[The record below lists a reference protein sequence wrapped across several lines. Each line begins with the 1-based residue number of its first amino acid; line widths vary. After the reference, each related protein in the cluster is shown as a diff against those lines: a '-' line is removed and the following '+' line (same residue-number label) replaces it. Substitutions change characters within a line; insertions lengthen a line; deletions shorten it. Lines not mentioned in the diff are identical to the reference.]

1 VEGQSNP
8 MTQPR
13 RDMTTEL
20 TPQFAVT
27 VRGYDRAQVDDYV
40 DTLRN
45 WHGNATA
52 RMQAAET
59 EAAQL
64 REQVVRLRQRVADLE
79 QQTGQEPPR
88 TITALGD
95 RVTRILQLAEE
106 AAAQTRTEAEAE
118 ARMIVSKAEDEAEAN
133 ARTTRA
139 RQVEVETFLTSATE
153 QAQQA
158 VQHAEQRASE
168 AAARLT
174 SEAEARAAQ
183 RESEARERS
192 QQIIAEAEANRARV
206 LEELAAERSRAG
218 AEVEALRTKRDE
230 IRTGLSHLQESLHST
245 LGELPPDQP
254 ASVHEQSGPAE
265 TAGAADGETP
275 GVAGDEALGAAGG
288 DVPAASAADAGEAV
302 LFDHEAVNG
311 SSPSEPPDKQGD

>member
-1 VEGQSNP
+1 MWVEGDTKP

-79 QQTGQEPPR
+79 HETGQEPPR

-106 AAAQTRTEAEAE
+106 GAAQIRTEAEAE
-118 ARMIVSKAEDEAEAN
+118 AQMIVSKAQDEGDAI
-133 ARTTRA
+133 ARATRA
-139 RQVEVETFLTSATE
+139 RQVEVDTFLTSATE

-168 AAARLT
+168 AASRLT

-183 RESEARERS
+183 CEAEARERS
-192 QQIIAEAEANRARV
+192 QQMVAEAEGRRAGV
-206 LEELAAERSRAG
+206 LEQLAAEQSTAE
-218 AEVEALRTKRDE
+218 AEVEALRTRRDE
-230 IRTGLSHLQESLHST
+230 IRAGLSHLQQSLHGT
-245 LGELPPDQP
+245 LEGLPRDRSAAAQEEAGPP
-254 ASVHEQSGPAE
+254 EAEGAHSHEPPGE
-265 TAGAADGETP
+265 TAGDTGET
-275 GVAGDEALGAAGG
+275 
-288 DVPAASAADAGEAV
+288 V
-302 LFDHEAVNG
+302 LFDREAANG
-311 SSPSEPPDKQGD
+311 QGRGESPNKQRD

>member
-1 VEGQSNP
+1 
-8 MTQPR
+8 
-13 RDMTTEL
+13 MTTEL

-106 AAAQTRTEAEAE
+106 AAAETRSEAESE
-118 ARMIVSKAEDEAEAN
+118 ARIIVAKAEDQAEAV
-133 ARTTRA
+133 ASATRA
-139 RQVEVETFLTSATE
+139 RQVEVEDLPALCQGHARPTGRACAGSTF
-153 QAQQA
+153 
-158 VQHAEQRASE
+158 
-168 AAARLT
+168 
-174 SEAEARAAQ
+174 
-183 RESEARERS
+183 RS
-192 QQIIAEAEANRARV
+192 H
-206 LEELAAERSRAG
+206 
-218 AEVEALRTKRDE
+218 RDAF
-230 IRTGLSHLQESLHST
+230 SVA
-245 LGELPPDQP
+245 GEL
-254 ASVHEQSGPAE
+254 
-265 TAGAADGETP
+265 
-275 GVAGDEALGAAGG
+275 
-288 DVPAASAADAGEAV
+288 
-302 LFDHEAVNG
+302 N
-311 SSPSEPPDKQGD
+311 

>member
-1 VEGQSNP
+1 
-8 MTQPR
+8 
-13 RDMTTEL
+13 MTTEL

-106 AAAQTRTEAEAE
+106 AAAETRTEAAAE
-118 ARMIVSKAEDEAEAN
+118 ARMIVSKAQDEAESI
-133 ARTTRA
+133 ARATRA
-139 RQVEVETFLTSATE
+139 RQVEVDTFLTSATE

-158 VQHAEQRASE
+158 VQQAEQRASE
-168 AAARLT
+168 AGARLT

-183 RESEARERS
+183 RETESKERS
-192 QQIIAEAEANRARV
+192 KQIVAVAEANRARV
-206 LEELAAERSRAG
+206 LEQLAGEQTRARAHVDG
-218 AEVEALRTKRDE
+218 LRTKRDE
-230 IRTGLSHLQESLHST
+230 IRAGLSHLQESLTSI
-245 LGELPPDQP
+245 LRELPSDHPAAAEEEAGPPDAGGAP
-254 ASVHEQSGPAE
+254 SAEAVAESGEMAE
-265 TAGAADGETP
+265 PPEGLVSGDTAEPGET
-275 GVAGDEALGAAGG
+275 
-288 DVPAASAADAGEAV
+288 V

-311 SSPSEPPDKQGD
+311 STPAGETPDEKGH

>member
-1 VEGQSNP
+1 

-106 AAAQTRTEAEAE
+106 AAAQTRTEAETE
-118 ARMIVSKAEDEAEAN
+118 AGMIVSKAEGEAEAI
-133 ARTTRA
+133 ARATRA
-139 RQVEVETFLTSATE
+139 RQVEVDTFLTSATE

-174 SEAEARAAQ
+174 ADAEARAAH
-183 RESEARERS
+183 REGEAKERS
-192 QQIIAEAEANRARV
+192 QQIVSEAEADRARV
-206 LEELAAERSRAG
+206 LKELAAQRHRATT
-218 AEVEALRTKRDE
+218 EVEALRVKRDE
-230 IRTGLSHLQESLHST
+230 IRAGLSDLQESLDRT
-245 LGELPPDQP
+245 LRELPADQP
-254 ASVHEQSGPAE
+254 AAVHEQADAPHMGGERSVDTATE
-265 TAGAADGETP
+265 TADETVDETVDETTVDGGET
-275 GVAGDEALGAAGG
+275 
-288 DVPAASAADAGEAV
+288 V
-302 LFDHEAVNG
+302 LFDHEAANG
-311 SSPSEPPDKQGD
+311 SGPSQAPDQRRD

>member
-1 VEGQSNP
+1 
-8 MTQPR
+8 
-13 RDMTTEL
+13 MTTEL

-118 ARMIVSKAEDEAEAN
+118 ARIIVSKAQDEAESI
-133 ARTTRA
+133 ARASRA
-139 RQVEVETFLTSATE
+139 RQVEVDTFLTSATE

-158 VQHAEQRASE
+158 VQQAEQRASE

-174 SEAEARAAQ
+174 SEAEARAAE
-183 RESEARERS
+183 RETEAKQRS
-192 QQIIAEAEANRARV
+192 QQIVAEAEANRARV
-206 LEELAAERSRAG
+206 LEQLAAEQARARADVDG
-218 AEVEALRTKRDE
+218 LRGKRDE
-230 IRTGLSHLQESLHST
+230 IRAGLTHLQESLHTT
-245 LGELPPDQP
+245 LKELPSDQP
-254 ASVHEQSGPAE
+254 AAAEDNAGAPDIGREPSSEAAGESGEIEEAPEAVEKGE
-265 TAGAADGETP
+265 TAEL
-275 GVAGDEALGAAGG
+275 GDT
-288 DVPAASAADAGEAV
+288 V

-311 SSPSEPPDKQGD
+311 SSPSETPDERGR